1 MEVQSRLLHT
11 MNNKS
16 NDIDSKH
23 DEFNYGA
30 DNLCKQLELAKL
42 IQSLSFTAGSMTEL
56 EKYLDEGDYKN
67 DYDL

>member
-1 MEVQSRLLHT
+1 

-16 NDIDSKH
+16 NDSESKH

-30 DNLCKQLELAKL
+30 DNLRKQLELAKL
-42 IQSLSFTAGSMTEL
+42 IQSLSSAAGSMTEL
-56 EKYLDEGDYKN
+56 EGEKFFDEGDYKN